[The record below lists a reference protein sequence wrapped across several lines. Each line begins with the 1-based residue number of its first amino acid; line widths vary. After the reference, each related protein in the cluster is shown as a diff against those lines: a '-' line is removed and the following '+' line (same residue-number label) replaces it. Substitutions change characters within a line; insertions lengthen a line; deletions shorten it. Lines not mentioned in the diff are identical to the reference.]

1 MRRKFHDDKSTYRYT
16 HSKFQTEMKPHKNA
30 RLALKALHIAGTK
43 KSKIKVIL
51 SDISQAIES
60 ISTDKASIEFLPS
73 YGDLHDEF
81 IINNQFRVIKN
92 QTGRIHFG
100 VLCHSSVS

>member
-1 MRRKFHDDKSTYRYT
+1 
-16 HSKFQTEMKPHKNA
+16 MKPHENA

-60 ISTDKASIEFLPS
+60 ISTDKASIEFLS
-73 YGDLHDEF
+73 FCCDFDDEF
-81 IINNQFRVIKN
+81 KINNQFRVIKN

-100 VLCHSSVS
+100 VLFHSSVS

>member
-1 MRRKFHDDKSTYRYT
+1 
-16 HSKFQTEMKPHKNA
+16 MKPHKNA

-60 ISTDKASIEFLPS
+60 ISTDKASIEFLPF
-73 YGDLHDEF
+73 YCDFDDELV
-81 IINNQFRVIKN
+81 INNQFRVIKN

-100 VLCHSSVS
+100 VLFHSSVS

>member
-1 MRRKFHDDKSTYRYT
+1 
-16 HSKFQTEMKPHKNA
+16 MKPHKNA

-51 SDISQAIES
+51 TDISQAIES

-73 YGDLHDEF
+73 HCDFDDEF

-100 VLCHSSVS
+100 VLFHSSVSWTH